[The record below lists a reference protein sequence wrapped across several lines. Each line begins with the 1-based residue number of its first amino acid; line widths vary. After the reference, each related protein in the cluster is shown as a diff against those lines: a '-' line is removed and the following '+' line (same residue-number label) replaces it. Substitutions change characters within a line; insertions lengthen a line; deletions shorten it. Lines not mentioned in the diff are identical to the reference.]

1 MPNWKPVKTNLWRN
15 EDSGIYYAVVKIK
28 GERKSESLKTKLRTV
43 ADLLLPKK
51 LNELR
56 AAHGAPMGPSVTLGE
71 CAEEYLRRK
80 EERGYR
86 RRNRQGVEQA
96 KSKPLKERSM
106 DYRKETIEPLR
117 RAFGNFDEH
126 EAALV
131 TEVVCHQIAQSL
143 RKTKETQGSTKYSP
157 SRFNGIIQTLRGILD
172 IAVENG
178 ALPSNPA
185 NCISFLEVKP
195 SDKPIP
201 TREQVTEILR
211 LLDAD
216 PQRRFARL
224 SLRAMAFTGLR
235 PNEAR
240 HLTAA
245 DVNLKAGT
253 LTARETK
260 NGKPRTIQLIVQALD
275 LFNDEGVDKVLAA
288 LKKDPRRA
296 IRTIGNKIG
305 VKMTPY
311 TMRHLHMT
319 ALVESGVDLPTAA
332 LISGHQ
338 DRGVT
343 LLRHYLHARP
353 EHVRKQLT
361 KVVI

>member
-1 MPNWKPVKTNLWRN
+1 MPSVKGVKTNLVR
-15 EDSGIYYAVVKIK
+15 DIKSDVYYARVRVNGKLVW
-28 GERKSESLKTKLRTV
+28 RSLETTVRSV
-43 ADLLLPKK
+43 ADLRLPAK
-51 LNELR
+51 LSEIR
-56 AAHGAPMGPSVTLGE
+56 AGRKDVTPNVTLGE
-71 CAEEYLRRK
+71 CAATYLKRK

-106 DYRKETIEPLR
+106 DYRRETVDALR
-117 RAFGNFDEH
+117 KLWDGFEEQMACM
-126 EAALV
+126 V
-131 TEVVCHQIAQSL
+131 TESMCHAFADRL
-143 RKTKETQGSTKYSP
+143 RSKKTARNKPYSAT
-157 SRFNGIIQTLRGILD
+157 RFNGVIQSLRGILD

-178 ALPSNPA
+178 ALASNPSLGV
-185 NCISFLEVKP
+185 SFAEVKP

-201 TREQVTEILR
+201 TREQMTEILR
-211 LLDAD
+211 LLDAN

-224 SLRAMAFTGLR
+224 SVRAMAFTGLR

-240 HLTAA
+240 HLTKA
-245 DVNLKAGT
+245 DVDLAAGT

-260 NGKPRTIQLIVQALD
+260 NGKPRTIQLISQALD
-275 LFNDEGVDKVLAA
+275 LFNEEGVDTVLAA
-288 LKKDPRRA
+288 LKKDPRKSLL
-296 IRTIGNKIG
+296 TIGA
-305 VKMTPY
+305 KMGISLTPY

-353 EHVRKQLT
+353 EHVRKQIS